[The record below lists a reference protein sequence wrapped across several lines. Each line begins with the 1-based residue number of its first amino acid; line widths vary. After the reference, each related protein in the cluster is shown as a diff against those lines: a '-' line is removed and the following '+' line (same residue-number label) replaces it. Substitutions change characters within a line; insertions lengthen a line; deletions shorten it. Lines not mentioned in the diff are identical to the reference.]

1 MLKIWKVKTKIGLK
15 VTKNMDSNESVT
27 VKILYKHLCKK
38 RRLEKR
44 CGGSVT
50 LKPIKLYVLKKSS
63 WRDGCNFKFTLF
75 QWISLSLFVYVSEIR
90 LRVEYLNYIR
100 THTETTKVRLDR
112 RGVARKSSGLTKW
125 GVCLADELF

>member
-1 MLKIWKVKTKIGLK
+1 MG
-15 VTKNMDSNESVT
+15 SNESVT
-27 VKILYKHLCKK
+27 VQILYKHQCKK
-38 RRLEKR
+38 RRR
-44 CGGSVT
+44 VA
-50 LKPIKLYVLKKSS
+50 KKSS
-63 WRDGCNFKFTLF
+63 WRDGCNFKFTFF

-100 THTETTKVRLDR
+100 IHTETTKARLDR